1 MPSNR
6 NRLLASLK
14 PDELSLLS
22 NLREVPIEQG
32 ELLEERGEPVELVH
46 FPQSGMVSL
55 IVELPE
61 DRAIEVGTVGPEG
74 AIGLT
79 VGLGS
84 RIGSVSALVRSREPP
99 SAFPR
104 SGFEPWRAKTR
115 TSPT

>member
-1 MPSNR
+1 LPSNR

-14 PDELSLLS
+14 PDELLLS
-22 NLREVPIEQG
+22 KHLREVAIEQG

-61 DRAIEVGTVGPEG
+61 DRAIEVGTVGSEG

-84 RIGSVSALVRSREPP
+84 RIGSACESSAPARRRRPAKSRP
-99 SAFPR
+99 A
-104 SGFEPWRAKTR
+104 
-115 TSPT
+115 